1 MFHHVFLFAIILS
14 SIIDDQH
21 NLVCITAN
29 NELFLKFMHTYTNI
43 PFGALS
49 LDNQRPVFFF
59 ILLFFCRSFMV
70 PFLNV
75 N

>member
-21 NLVCITAN
+21 NLVCITA

-49 LDNQRPVFFF
+49 LDNQRPVFF
-59 ILLFFCRSFMV
+59 LFYYFFVVALWYRF
-70 PFLNV
+70 
-75 N
+75 